1 MVTLTAREACFAE
14 YLEQEGHRYRHEP
27 DVGGRKPDFV
37 VELPT
42 GARAAFE
49 VFEPAVEK
57 PANTVGSID
66 SYGAIRRGVDK
77 RKYEQAKAARRVG
90 MPFVLV
96 VVPTRMGLTP
106 DAEIVAGAMFGDL
119 TVTFRLD
126 PLEPSG
132 VDGGSLRFGANA
144 RLQLTQQRAISAA
157 ALLRWFNPTSWRVR
171 AAARARTRL
180 DRHKRPGRCG
190 AFGRDPEGRE
200 GLR

>member
-96 VVPTRMGLTP
+96 VVPANGTNPGRRDRRRRDVRGP
-106 DAEIVAGAMFGDL
+106 DRDLPLGPVGAVGGRRRVAALWGERTT
-119 TVTFRLD
+119 TVD
-126 PLEPSG
+126 
-132 VDGGSLRFGANA
+132 
-144 RLQLTQQRAISAA
+144 AA
-157 ALLRWFNPTSWRVR
+157 ACDQRRGAPSVVQPDVMARSSGCARPHEARSSQAPGTLWRI
-171 AAARARTRL
+171 
-180 DRHKRPGRCG
+180 RP
-190 AFGRDPEGRE
+190 
-200 GLR
+200 